1 MSNVNFFPKSVLL
14 PAIIIF
20 ISSLTACK
28 AGFESDG
35 DGGSGGNGGGT
46 DNEITFIGPGTW
58 EIELNSGDETFTIER
73 SANPGADVDL
83 TITGVYQQLDS
94 GFSRLT
100 VQKVSEGSTA
110 QLKSAFTAIEI
121 DDEYLLLLPIENN
134 SDQIISTVVA
144 NDCPENDLTGNWITY
159 DTATSANA
167 SAENEYYFGTYTYAA
182 SDGVGILNSHYDLET
197 FTANTNADILSGTPC
212 DDGVSETDS
221 VVQYVSSKSSAMVH
235 NNADNADN
243 SELLF
248 VMDTKE
254 FAAKADMDSD
264 SYIGFYYDSMFSTG
278 AKAIPVAL
286 SCEAGECDMNQVV
299 NIENGSTND
308 NTYQISFET
317 PGTLS
322 DSVVDGFVNGTISD
336 ISDNEGKLVC
346 SVDINFLGEGRI
358 VWACVGQSPTDP
370 TEFVNLFVTTK

>member
-1 MSNVNFFPKSVLL
+1 MSHVKFFLKSVLL
-14 PAIIIF
+14 PAIITLIA
-20 ISSLTACK
+20 SLTACK
-28 AGFESDG
+28 AGFES
-35 DGGSGGNGGGT
+35 GGNGGGGGGGG
-46 DNEITFIGPGTW
+46 DVDEEITFISPSTW
-58 EIELNSGDETFTIER
+58 EVELNRGDETFTIER

-100 VQKVSEGSTA
+100 VQNVSEGSTV
-110 QLKSAFTAIEI
+110 QLKKVFTAIEI

-134 SDQIISTVVA
+134 GDQIIVSVVSG
-144 NDCPENDLTGNWITY
+144 DCPENNITGNWITY
-159 DTATSANA
+159 DTATAANA
-167 SAENEYYFGTYTYAA
+167 SAEDEYYFGTYTYAINN
-182 SDGVGILNSHYDLET
+182 GTGILNTSYDLQT
-197 FTANTNADILSGTPC
+197 FTNADANALVGAPC

-221 VVQYVSSKSSAMVH
+221 VVQYVSSKSSAVVH
-235 NNADNADN
+235 NNADNADY

-254 FAAKADMDSD
+254 FVGKADMDSD
-264 SYIGFYYDSMFSTG
+264 SYIGFYYDSMFSDG

-286 SCEAGECDMNQVV
+286 SCEAGECDMNPVV
-299 NIENGSTND
+299 NIDNGSTND

-322 DSVVDGFVNGTISD
+322 DTSVEGFVNGTISD
-336 ISDNEGKLVC
+336 MSDNTGKLVC
-346 SVDINFLGEGRI
+346 SVDIDFLGEGRI

-370 TEFVNLFVTTK
+370 TAFINLFVTTK